1 MKIRVVGKLIVSD
14 LSDGHD
20 QLAAFARFQAIG
32 DKRNNLKVVVVHAG
46 MLQSIQHRLLNV
58 VHIPATTIGREEL
71 EMNFEPAFQWMEP
84 SQCQERAHA
93 VAKCSPLAT
102 DERPCSDPPPV
113 VID

>member
-20 QLAAFARFQAIG
+20 QMAAFARLKAIG
-32 DKRNNLKVVVVHAG
+32 NKRNNLKVVVVHTG
-46 MLQSIQHRLLNV
+46 MLQSIKDRFLDV
-58 VHIPATTIGREEL
+58 VHIPSTKIGRKEL
-71 EMNFEPAFQWMEP
+71 EMNFEPAFQWTQP
-84 SQCQERAHA
+84 SQCQERTHA
-93 VAKCSPLAT
+93 FAKCSPLAT